1 MKNSKTVITCAVTG
15 GGNTV
20 QKSDKVPVTPKQI
33 AAACLEANKAGAAV
47 VHVHVRDPKT
57 GLASR
62 DPQLYRE
69 VVERIRHSGTDLVVN
84 LTTGMGADWAPSE
97 ANPSV
102 GTADSDI
109 VGPMERMVHVE
120 QLRPE
125 ICSLD
130 CGTMN
135 FGEMVFVN
143 TVAHVRKMAAQIESW
158 GVKPELEVF
167 DLGHARFAA
176 QMVAEGLISAPPLC
190 QVCLGVPWGAAA
202 DTLSMLAMVE
212 ALPKGAVWSGFGLG
226 RAQAPMVAQVYLLGG
241 HVRVGLEDNLYLSA
255 GRLASNG
262 ELVDRA
268 VNILQ
273 AIGAD
278 IATPDEARAIFGLE
292 GGRAPSSRRSDAA
305 A

>member
-1 MKNSKTVITCAVTG
+1 MCGEKSMKNAKTVITCAVTG

-20 QKSDKVPVTPKQI
+20 QKSDKVPVTPRQI
-33 AAACLEANKAGAAV
+33 AAACLEASKAGAAV

-69 VVERIRHSGTDLVVN
+69 VVERVRDSGTNVIVN

-102 GTADSDI
+102 GTPESDI
-109 VGPMERMVHVE
+109 VGPMERIVHVD
-120 QLRPE
+120 QLRPD

-130 CGTMN
+130 VGSMN
-135 FGEMVFVN
+135 FGDMVFVN
-143 TVAHVRKMAAQIESW
+143 TVDHVRKMAAKIESW

-176 QMVAEGLISAPPLC
+176 QLVSEGLISAPPLC

-202 DTLSMLAMVE
+202 DTFSMLAMVQ
-212 ALPKGAVWSGFGLG
+212 ALPKGAVWSGFGIG
-226 RAQAPMVAQVYLLGG
+226 RAQAPMVAQAYLLGG
-241 HVRVGLEDNLYLSA
+241 HVRVGLEDNLYLGP
-255 GRLASNG
+255 GRLATNG
-262 ELVDRA
+262 ELVERA
-268 VNILQ
+268 VNTLRSV
-273 AIGAD
+273 GAD

-292 GGRAPSSRRSDAA
+292 GGGPR
-305 A
+305 

>member
-1 MKNSKTVITCAVTG
+1 MKNAKTVITCAVTG

-20 QKSDKVPVTPKQI
+20 QKSDKVPVTPRQI
-33 AAACLEANKAGAAV
+33 AAACLEASKAGAAV

-69 VVERIRHSGTDLVVN
+69 VVGRVRDSGTNVILN

-102 GTADSDI
+102 GTPESDI
-109 VGPMERMVHVE
+109 VGPMERIVHVD
-120 QLRPE
+120 QLRPD

-130 CGTMN
+130 VGSMN
-135 FGEMVFVN
+135 FGDMVFVN
-143 TVAHVRKMAAQIESW
+143 TVDHVRKMAAKIESW

-176 QMVAEGLISAPPLC
+176 QLVSEGLISAPPLC

-202 DTLSMLAMVE
+202 DTFSMLAMVQ
-212 ALPKGAVWSGFGLG
+212 ALPKGAVWSGFGIG
-226 RAQAPMVAQVYLLGG
+226 RAQAPMVAQAYLLGG
-241 HVRVGLEDNLYLSA
+241 HVRVGLEDNLYLGP
-255 GRLASNG
+255 GRLATNG
-262 ELVDRA
+262 ELVERA
-268 VNILQ
+268 VNTLRSV
-273 AIGAD
+273 GAD
-278 IATPDEARAIFGLE
+278 IATPDEARAIFGLK
-292 GGRAPSSRRSDAA
+292 GGGPR
-305 A
+305 

>member
-1 MKNSKTVITCAVTG
+1 MRNPKTVITCAVTG

-47 VHVHVRDPKT
+47 VHIHVRDPKT

-69 VVERIRHSGTDLVVN
+69 VVERVRDSGTNVVLN

-102 GTADSDI
+102 GTADSDM
-109 VGPMERMVHVE
+109 VGPMERMVHVD

-130 CGTMN
+130 VGSMN
-135 FGEMVFVN
+135 FGDMVFVN
-143 TVAHVRKMAAQIESW
+143 IVGHVKKMAAQIAAW

-176 QMVAEGLISAPPLC
+176 QLVAEGLISVPPLC

-202 DTLSMLAMVE
+202 DTLSMFAMVQ

-241 HVRVGLEDNLYLSA
+241 HVRVGLEDNLYLGA
-255 GRLASNG
+255 GRLATNG
-262 ELVDRA
+262 KLVERA
-268 VNILQ
+268 VNTLQ
-273 AIGAD
+273 SIGAD
-278 IATPDEARAIFGLE
+278 IATPDEARAIFGLV
-292 GGRAPSSRRSDAA
+292 SRGNT
-305 A
+305 